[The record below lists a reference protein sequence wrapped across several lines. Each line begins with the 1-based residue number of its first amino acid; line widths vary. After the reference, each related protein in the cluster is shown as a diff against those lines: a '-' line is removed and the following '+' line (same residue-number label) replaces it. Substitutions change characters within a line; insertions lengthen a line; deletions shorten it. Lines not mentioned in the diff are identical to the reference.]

1 MNNNK
6 NTYNTYIIWFVLNDS
21 LDWLMDYGLIS
32 GIRPSCNRW
41 GIEVLLGVRHSRSGN
56 LHVHALGPVHK
67 WIVSLVE
74 T

>member
-1 MNNNK
+1 MK
-6 NTYNTYIIWFVLNDS
+6 THNTYIIWFVLNDS
-21 LDWLMDYGLIS
+21 LDWLMDYGQNPREN
-32 GIRPSCNRW
+32 RPSCNRW